1 MIYKILNEI
10 SEESSTN
17 EKIKILSKYTEN
29 KTLKEVL
36 YLTYSGRIKFH
47 IKNLPMVTEL
57 NSTITLEEAI
67 ISLSEIYNRKKTGNA
82 AIEHLKNILSSCNE
96 SDYIVITRIIGR
108 DLKIGMGSKNINKVF
123 PKLIEE
129 IPYMGAKPY
138 SKNGIEAILNKGK
151 AYSQIKMDGQYV
163 NVIKLNDTIELYS
176 RQGEETFIYDAKF
189 VKSLSNIDDIVL
201 NGELTIPGIPRYTS
215 NGIIT
220 SLIDF
225 GKKKKENI
233 DTTKKEFKF
242 FAETGMTVQQA
253 LDKIQLTCWDC
264 VPFENF
270 YKCDC
275 KEPYNKRFDKLQN
288 ILKDLENVKVVDYK
302 ILSTFEEV
310 MKHFNQ
316 SVSNG
321 EEGTVV
327 KEFGGI
333 WKNGKPSNQCKVKK
347 KETFDLKVVGFNYGE
362 KGTKNEHRISSLNV
376 ISEDGLLKA
385 SPFGITEEDM
395 DYITDNMETLKGK
408 IVEVKCC
415 GVSHD
420 SFDNY
425 SLLHPVFVKFRY
437 DISTANTLEE
447 CLEKDRMVTE
457 LGGDE

>member
-1 MIYKILNEI
+1 MILKILNEI

-17 EKIKILSKYTEN
+17 EKMNILSKHINN

-47 IKNLPMVTEL
+47 IKNLPNVTEM
-57 NSTITLEEAI
+57 NSSITLEEAI
-67 ISLSEIYNRKKTGNA
+67 VSLSEIYNRKKTGNA

-108 DLKIGMGSKNINKVF
+108 DLKIGMGTKNINKVF

-138 SKNGIEAILNKGK
+138 SKKGIESILNKGK

-176 RQGEETFIYDAKF
+176 RQGEETFIYGAKF
-189 VKSLSNIDDIVL
+189 VKSLSNIEDIVL

-225 GKKKKENI
+225 GKKKKDNI

-242 FAETGMTVQQA
+242 FAETGMTIQQA

-288 ILKDLENVKVVDYK
+288 ILKELENVKVVDFK

-333 WKNGKPSNQCKVKK
+333 WKNGKPSSQCKVKK

-362 KGTKNEHRISSLNV
+362 KGTKNERRISSLNV

-395 DYITDNMETLKGK
+395 DYITDNMITLMGK

-425 SLLHPVFVKFRY
+425 SLLHPVFIKFRY
-437 DISTANTLEE
+437 DISIANTLEE